1 MTLSTYLD
9 PEAINLSLRGDTPPA
24 VIAELVA
31 LLRLSPAG
39 AEMVH
44 RLLLKREE
52 SGSTGVGH
60 GIAIPH
66 TRCPSVDR
74 IRLAYGHHPEG
85 LEWGGIDGAR
95 AHHFFLIV
103 APPAEGGAAYLSVLS
118 QVAQLVREPELRAEL
133 ARLEAPPGLL
143 SLLARQEL
151 GSA

>member
-9 PEAINLSLRGDTPPA
+9 PEAISLSLQGDCPQA
-24 VIAELVA
+24 VLAELVA
-31 LLRLSPAG
+31 LLRLTPEE

-66 TRCPSVDR
+66 TRCLSVDR

-85 LEWGGIDGAR
+85 LDWGGIDGSPV
-95 AHHFFLIV
+95 HHFFLII
-103 APPAEGGAAYLSVLS
+103 APPAEGGAPYLNVLGK
-118 QVAQLVREPELRAEL
+118 VAQFVKESRVREQLGQMDSAPALIAL
-133 ARLEAPPGLL
+133 LEAQG
-143 SLLARQEL
+143 A
-151 GSA
+151 